1 MISTITLRRGHRRR
15 SGPARLAAW
24 ALPLACLVAAC
35 GCGRGAGRPDPSVAA
50 AGQAA
55 ATHIEEKAAAPPPK
69 ADAPASRFAALP
81 RSAAAG
87 VVAPAGPAV
96 AAPGPGGGPPQKTP
110 SRLEGF
116 VDPLTKRSDRV
127 PITLESCLRRA
138 LAGNQGIQIARF
150 GPAIAQTAVVEAEAL
165 FDPSWFLNNA
175 LGRIRRDAGSFLAGA
190 TTLVAKQWDFS
201 SGVDTLLPTG
211 ASVSVGQAWT
221 YVHSNS
227 AFYQPNPQYASG
239 LGVAL
244 RQPLLRGAGVEV
256 TRSPIVLATLD
267 HTISQADFAAR
278 VMATLLDVEQAY
290 WDLASAQFR
299 VQALAEALAAAQ
311 ENQRIARRRFEEGKD
326 TRLVLSLANSAV
338 TSRQADLVAA
348 RLVLVQTSDRLK
360 RLANDPEL
368 PLEDPAV
375 LEPTELPMTEPI
387 RVGREMLQSSMLA
400 AMAHR
405 PQMQQA
411 EAALEQTG
419 LRERVA
425 RNALLP
431 QLDLAAGYTL
441 TGLDADTDRALS
453 EQFETRFYDWTVGL
467 ELRVPIGN
475 RGPAAAHERSVL
487 ERSRALHERE
497 DVRQQILL
505 EVSDAV
511 RNLASAEEAI
521 LACRAA
527 RQAAEQTLQDQQSN
541 VAAGA
546 ALVKD
551 LLDSQRDLA
560 DAKVREMEAMA
571 TYMVGLAALERAK
584 GTLLEYNHIS
594 ILDEASKVPPAAGR
608 R

>member
-1 MISTITLRRGHRRR
+1 MIVTITLRRRAG
-15 SGPARLAAW
+15 GARLAAW
-24 ALPLACLVAAC
+24 ALLLTCLVAAC
-35 GCGRGAGRPDPSVAA
+35 GCGRGAGGPDRSVAA
-50 AGQAA
+50 AGEAA
-55 ATHIEEKAAAPPPK
+55 AAQLEEKAATPPPK
-69 ADAPASRFAALP
+69 SDAPANRFTALP

-87 VVAPAGPAV
+87 VGVPAGPAA
-96 AAPGPGGGPPQKTP
+96 AAPGPGATPQKSP

-116 VDPLTKRSDRV
+116 VDPLTKRADRV

-138 LAGNQGIQIARF
+138 LVGNQSIQIARF
-150 GPAIAQTAVVEAEAL
+150 GPAIAQTGVVEAEAL

-175 LGRIRRDAGSFLAGA
+175 LGRIRRNAGSFLAGA

-211 ASVSVGQAWT
+211 GSVSVGQAWT
-221 YVHSNS
+221 YVDSNS
-227 AFYQPNPQYASG
+227 AFFQPNPQYATG

-278 VMATLLDVEQAY
+278 VMTTLLDVEQAY

-360 RLANDPEL
+360 RLANDPQL
-368 PLEDPAV
+368 PLKDPAV
-375 LEPTELPMTEPI
+375 LEATELPMTEPI
-387 RVGREMLQSSMLA
+387 RVGREMLQSSMLV

-441 TGLDADTDRALS
+441 TGLNADTDRALS
-453 EQFETRFYDWTVGL
+453 EQFETRFFDWTVGL

-475 RGPAAAHERSVL
+475 RGPSAAHERSVL

-527 RQAAEQTLQDQQSN
+527 RQAAEQTLGDQQAN

-571 TYMVGLAALERAK
+571 AYMVGLAALERAK

-594 ILDEASKVPPAAGR
+594 ILDEASEVPPPAGR